1 MGSQHEEID
10 PIKSNPASHKAIG
23 VVAMVTLLVG
33 LGYWLGG
40 SPYTRRNLECAQKAQ
55 LSDSPSSCC
64 AGGTEKP
71 DSEQA
76 VEEKQP
82 AESGY

>member
-23 VVAMVTLLVG
+23 VVAMVALLVG

-40 SPYTRRNLECAQKAQ
+40 SPYTRRNPECAQKAPS
-55 LSDSPSSCC
+55 SDSSCC
-64 AGGTEKP
+64 AGETEKP

-82 AESGY
+82 AEHGY